1 MIDIVRAKKA
11 FKEYVK
17 KYNPDDSK
25 VKLKIAHIERTA
37 EVAKKLA
44 TELMLEKEDIE
55 KALSNK
61 GYSNYELVQ
70 GNILDTLDDYLNRN
84 PHTKIS
90 LLHIDTDVYEPA
102 KYALEKLFD
111 KVVKG
116 GVIVFDDY
124 ATIEGE
130 TKAIDEFFH
139 DSNYILKKFTFSH
152 TKPSYIIKE

>member
-1 MIDIVRAKKA
+1 MRLTLPACGNVGTHRLY
-11 FKEYVK
+11 F
-17 KYNPDDSK
+17 S
-25 VKLKIAHIERTA
+25 LRERPNSTA
-37 EVAKKLA
+37 C
-44 TELMLEKEDIE
+44 
-55 KALSNK
+55 
-61 GYSNYELVQ
+61 
-70 GNILDTLDDYLNRN
+70 ILDTLDDYLNRN

-130 TKAIDEFFH
+130 TKAIDEFFR